1 MTFLGAAILS
11 GLILLPVAQ
20 RPISYGREIRPILS
34 ENCFYCHGQDPNQ
47 RKADIRLDTKEGQR
61 SGGIVVPGKPG
72 ESALVER
79 IHHAEASKLMPPPKS
94 NRKLSADQKALL
106 ERWIAE
112 GARFE
117 DHWAFVAAVRPPVP
131 KIGGITHP
139 IDAFLARK
147 MAEKGI
153 IPNPEADKRTLIRR
167 LSLDL
172 IGLPP
177 KPEEVD
183 AFVNDKDPKA
193 YEKLVDRLM
202 ASPHYGERMA
212 LPWLDAARY
221 ADSNGFQQDGDTFQ
235 WVWRDWVVKAINDNM
250 PFDRFTIEQLAG
262 DLLPKATPEQKVA
275 SAFNRNHLVNGEG
288 GAIPDEQRHVI
299 YFDRIDVT
307 ATNWLGLTMAC
318 SQCHDHKYDPI
329 TAKDYYS
336 FMAAFNQLSES
347 GTAGYQSSKTRVS
360 PPFLEYPLHGQ
371 KEAIV
376 AMEKEIG
383 TIRAELDQKRK
394 EWEKKVVLDDKFA
407 DKAIRE
413 QILAKEAKVDP
424 KKDDKKKEEK
434 KDAKTE
440 EKKKTDREA
449 AIVKYFEEK
458 VESALGNKLK
468 DVQNRLNRFRTD
480 ELPKVMVMA
489 DDKPRE
495 TFVLNRGEYLKP
507 GEKVSF
513 ATPAFLP
520 PLPKDAP
527 KNRLGVAQWLVAPEH
542 PLTSR
547 VAINRIWQNLFGRGL
562 VKTAEDF
569 GVQGDIPE
577 NPELLDWLAVEFR
590 EKNWDMKRMHK
601 LLLTS
606 AAYKRTSK
614 VTPAQLAADPENKY
628 LARFPRVRLPALIL
642 RDVALAT
649 SGLLDERVGGKPVYP
664 YQPDGIW
671 ETLAITKERDF
682 TYPASTGNDLYRRSL
697 YTFWRRTVGPANM
710 FDASNR
716 QNCRV
721 RAGSTNTPLHALTT
735 LNDPTWNEAARVLAA
750 KLIKTEADTNT
761 RLDRIY
767 ELVLSRKPT
776 EPERKVLLR
785 ILDQQRAEFASDKA
799 AAKKTISIGAAP
811 REDKLD
817 PVELA
822 SWTEMCLAVYNLDE
836 ALTRE

>member
-11 GLILLPVAQ
+11 GLTLLPLAQ
-20 RPISYGREIRPILS
+20 RPISYGRDIRPILS

-79 IHHAEASKLMPPPKS
+79 IHHTEASKLMPPPKS
-94 NRKLSADQKALL
+94 NRKLSAEQKALL

-117 DHWAFVAAVRPPVP
+117 DHWAFVAPVRPPVP
-131 KIGGITHP
+131 KIGGISHP

-153 IPNPEADKRTLIRR
+153 TPNPEADKRTLIRR

-177 KPEEVD
+177 KPEEVE

-360 PPFLEYPLHGQ
+360 PPFLEYPLPGQ
-371 KEAIV
+371 KEAI
-376 AMEKEIG
+376 ASMEKEIG

-394 EWEKKVVLDDKFA
+394 EWEKKVALDDKFA

-424 KKDDKKKEEK
+424 KKDEKKKEEK

-440 EKKKTDREA
+440 EKKKADREA

-458 VESALGNKLK
+458 VEPALANKLK

-495 TFVLNRGEYLKP
+495 TYVLNRGEYLKP

-527 KNRLGVAQWLVAPEH
+527 KTRLGVAQWLVAPEH

-750 KLIKTEADTNT
+750 KLIRTEADQSA

-767 ELVLSRKPT
+767 ELVLSRRPT

-817 PVELA
+817 AVELA